1 MIENEFHLPEKFT
14 MDAHGRFYNVQ
25 WMPDE
30 DCYHIWKDIQSY
42 QDALAHDDYGS
53 WRAKDVLQIIQNGKW
68 KIVSIQVDYAN
79 EEDISV
85 DSLEEIL

>member
-14 MDAHGRFYNVQ
+14 MDAYGRFYNVQ

-30 DCYHIWKDIQSY
+30 DRYHIWKDIQSY

-53 WRAKDVLQIIQNGKW
+53 WRAKDVLQNIQDGDW
-68 KIVSIQVDYAN
+68 KIVSIQDDCAD
-79 EEDISV
+79 EEAISV

>member
-1 MIENEFHLPEKFT
+1 MMENEFHLPEKFT
-14 MDAHGRFYNVQ
+14 MDAYSRFYNVQ
-25 WMPDE
+25 WVPDE
-30 DCYHIWKDIQSY
+30 DRYHIWKDIQSY

-53 WRAKDVLQIIQNGKW
+53 WRAKDVLQNIQDGDW